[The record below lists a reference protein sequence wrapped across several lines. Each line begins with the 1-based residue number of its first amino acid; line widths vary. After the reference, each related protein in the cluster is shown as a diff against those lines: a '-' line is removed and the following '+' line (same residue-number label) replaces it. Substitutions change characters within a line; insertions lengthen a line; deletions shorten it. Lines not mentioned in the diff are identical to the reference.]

1 MGKPLTEDRPP
12 AGHEIARGLARHL
25 HRQQVAAQRLLTLLD
40 QERQALAGPKISGER
55 LTELSI
61 AKQAILENLEQLET
75 TRRRAQRS
83 LGHAPDHNGAM
94 QLARDQG
101 CLPAWTRL
109 QDLAARAQRLNQLN
123 GGSLRVRQQQNQRI
137 LNYLTEAAGRTLH
150 TPVSAMPAGK
160 AVAHFSAAA
169 SRQPQRP

>member
-1 MGKPLTEDRPP
+1 MGKPLSDARPP

-25 HRQQVAAQRLLTLLD
+25 QRQQVAAQRLLTLLD
-40 QERQALAGPKISGER
+40 QERLALAGPRIDGER

-61 AKQAILENLEQLET
+61 AKQSILEALEQLET

-83 LGHAPDHNGAM
+83 LGHAPNQQGAM
-94 QLARDQG
+94 QLAKDQG

-123 GGSLRVRQQQNQRI
+123 GDSLRVRQQQNQRI
-137 LNYLTEAAGRTLH
+137 LNYLNEASGRTLYGPDGRH
-150 TPVSAMPAGK
+150 AG
-160 AVAHFSAAA
+160 HS
-169 SRQPQRP
+169 SRA